1 MLKELLLRKK
11 SKLLLGRYLL
21 KSLLHHALKRYVQEL
36 QYPPTGTK
44 FELRASQHLFPF
56 VGLCFDYY
64 THSKLSNSITLE
76 SHNYPS
82 HLKQML
88 RIAEILTENLT
99 NC

>member
-36 QYPPTGTK
+36 QCPPTGTK
-44 FELRASQHLFPF
+44 FELRASQHLFPL
-56 VGLCFDYY
+56 VGLCFDY
-64 THSKLSNSITLE
+64 THSNSITLE